1 MATAAIAALGS
12 PAEAIASRIRTF
24 IRSCRQ
30 PTLLEA
36 GDPQIALTPDTHAVT
51 VKGPWVLLEAWDQE
65 RLVSRR
71 IGAIKNEKRG
81 RLELVIQRLGGKAGV
96 LILFDAYRP
105 ANDGL
110 RRKGTR
116 LVFGQLFR
124 QMLQREFAG
133 WRITESS
140 TEPNLEESLS
150 PAFARAMVRRGPK
163 AWAAMASPPCSDAN
177 SMLSFA
183 LIWLDY
189 LRRREPRL
197 TIEGL
202 AVFLPLGLERTTCL
216 RLLHLDPSI
225 AQYAAFSFN
234 DDGHATRL
242 DLSDAGNVNT
252 EVVSTPSADQS
263 RLEPEALIETQVRS
277 QLESLDARL
286 RPTPVYGQVVS
297 FAGTDHGIMDLLAL
311 DLDNRL
317 TVIELKASEC
327 IHLPLQALDYWLR
340 VKWHL
345 DRGELSALFPGKQLA
360 TVPPRLLL
368 VAPALRFHSTTE
380 RILRYFRPE
389 IEVECIGLAQSW
401 GGPVR
406 VMFRQSRPGYSS

>member
-1 MATAAIAALGS
+1 MASAAIAALGN
-12 PAEAIASRIRTF
+12 PAEAIAARIRKF

-36 GDPQIALTPDTHAVT
+36 GDPEIALRPESHSITVT
-51 VKGPWVLLEAWDQE
+51 GPWVLVEAWDQE
-65 RLVSRR
+65 RLISRR
-71 IGAIKNEKRG
+71 IDAIKRETQG
-81 RLELVIQRLGGKAGV
+81 RLELVIHRLGGKPGV
-96 LILFDAYRP
+96 LVLFDAYRP

-116 LVFGQLFR
+116 LVFGQMFR

-133 WRITESS
+133 WRVAELS

-150 PAFARAMVRRGPK
+150 PAFARAMVRQGSK
-163 AWAAMASPPCSDAN
+163 AWAAMASPVCSDVD

-197 TIEGL
+197 SVEGL
-202 AVFLPLGLERTTCL
+202 AVFMPHGLERTTCL
-216 RLLHLDPSI
+216 RMLHLDPAK
-225 AQYAAFSFN
+225 AQYTAFTY
-234 DDGHATRL
+234 DDEGHASRV
-242 DLSDAGNVNT
+242 DLADAGNVNT
-252 EVVSTPSADQS
+252 EVVSTPRKDDA
-263 RLEPEALIETQVRS
+263 RLEPEALLETQVRG

-286 RPTPVYGQVVS
+286 RPSPVYGQVVS

-327 IHLPLQALDYWLR
+327 IHLPMQALDYWLH

-345 DRGELSALFPGKQLA
+345 DRGELAELFPGYELA
-360 TVPPRLLL
+360 PVAPKLML

-380 RILRYFRPE
+380 RILKYLNPA
-389 IEVECIGLAQSW
+389 IEVQCIGLAQSW

-406 VMFRQSRPGYSS
+406 VMFRHSRSDACG